1 MFEGAKA
8 FRWKDGRIVMFRP
21 DAHVRRM
28 ARGAPRLCMPTPSE
42 AEMLAGLKELVRAD
56 ADSVPSAPGTSLY
69 LRPTLVATEA
79 FLGVR
84 PANNYL
90 YFIIASPSANYYG
103 GKGLKSV
110 RIWVETQEVRAPR
123 GGLGATKA
131 GANYAASLHAAHAAK
146 QAGFDQVL
154 WLDAKEHAFVE
165 EVGTMN
171 LFAVIGGTLV
181 TPPLSDSIL
190 GGITRDSV
198 LVMGKDLGFKLEER
212 PLSLEELKSAHQ
224 KGALTEVFGTG
235 TAAVIS
241 PVGELAFEG
250 GKLVLNGGQPGPVSL
265 KLFEEISSL
274 QQGLKADRYGWMHP
288 VV

>member
-1 MFEGAKA
+1 MDPASAVLHYGQAMFEGAKA

-56 ADSVPSAPGTSLY
+56 ADWVPSAPGTSLY

-110 RIWVETQEVRAPR
+110 RIWVETQEVRALAAGWARPR
-123 GGLGATKA
+123 PERTTRR
-131 GANYAASLHAAHAAK
+131 ASTRPTRPSRR
-146 QAGFDQVL
+146 GSIRCC
-154 WLDAKEHAFVE
+154 
-165 EVGTMN
+165 GS
-171 LFAVIGGTLV
+171 
-181 TPPLSDSIL
+181 TPRSTPSSK
-190 GGITRDSV
+190 R
-198 LVMGKDLGFKLEER
+198 
-212 PLSLEELKSAHQ
+212 SA
-224 KGALTEVFGTG
+224 
-235 TAAVIS
+235 
-241 PVGELAFEG
+241 P
-250 GKLVLNGGQPGPVSL
+250 
-265 KLFEEISSL
+265 
-274 QQGLKADRYGWMHP
+274 
-288 VV
+288 